1 MAACV
6 RRLFFLPVPTHLE
19 PGIDEVRIEYSPAFA
34 NVREKPCNRPFSAL
48 KYVGSCTLFSNV
60 LSIHSIIHTLPL
72 VFSASPNYNIKRISK
87 ADVQTERSDIA
98 MANVLIVEDEKNMQ
112 EIIADYMR
120 RGGHT
125 CFTAD
130 DGVDALMILKNN
142 PMDLMILDIMMPH
155 LDGFSVCKMAR
166 EMSNLPIIMLTA
178 KSSED
183 EKLKGY
189 DLGTD
194 DYMTKPFS
202 PKVLL
207 AKANALLRRSSVAPA
222 DGINAGKIS
231 IIPASRKVFVDGQE
245 TALTHKEYELL
256 YFLMANPGQ
265 IFSREQLLNRI
276 WGYDFEGTTRTVD
289 THIKT
294 LRQKLGDESRHIV
307 TLIRSG
313 YKFEVTP

>member
-1 MAACV
+1 
-6 RRLFFLPVPTHLE
+6 
-19 PGIDEVRIEYSPAFA
+19 
-34 NVREKPCNRPFSAL
+34 
-48 KYVGSCTLFSNV
+48 
-60 LSIHSIIHTLPL
+60 
-72 VFSASPNYNIKRISK
+72 
-87 ADVQTERSDIA
+87 

-112 EIIADYMR
+112 EIIAEYMR

-125 CFTAD
+125 CFTVD
-130 DGVDALMILKNN
+130 DGVDALMVLKNN

-178 KSSED
+178 KSGED
-183 EKLKGY
+183 DKLKGY
-189 DLGTD
+189 ELGAD

-207 AKANALLRRSSVAPA
+207 AKANALLRRSSALPA
-222 DGINAGKIS
+222 DTMNAGKIS
-231 IIPASRKVFVDGQE
+231 VNPAAHQVFVAGQE
-245 TALTHKEYELL
+245 IMLTHKEYELL
-256 YFLMANPGQ
+256 FFFMANPGQ

-294 LRQKLGDESRHIV
+294 LRQKLGNESKHIV

-313 YKFEVTP
+313 YKFEVTV